1 MPLEIAFPVEQM
13 NSLRDTIVMLKAD
26 TEIRNEP
33 LDVLTEQLELYL
45 EEVWK
50 MRLLLGWNQL
60 LRAGQRPDTFAR

>member
-50 MRLLLGWNQL
+50 MRLLLG
-60 LRAGQRPDTFAR
+60 

>member
-1 MPLEIAFPVEQM
+1 VPLEIAFPVEQM

>member
-1 MPLEIAFPVEQM
+1 M